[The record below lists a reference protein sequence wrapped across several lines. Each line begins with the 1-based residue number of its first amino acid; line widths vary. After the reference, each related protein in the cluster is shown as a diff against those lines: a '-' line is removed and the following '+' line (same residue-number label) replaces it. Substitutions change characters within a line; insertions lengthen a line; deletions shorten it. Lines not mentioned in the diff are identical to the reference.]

1 MENLPKA
8 PTKDIQ
14 YGMLQPDCEKKYKDW
29 IVALINEAI
38 KNPKKK
44 VDIVDGYEEMLQ
56 LFA

>member
-8 PTKDIQ
+8 PTKDI
-14 YGMLQPDCEKKYKDW
+14 QPDCEKKYKDW
-29 IVALINEAI
+29 IVALIDAAI

-44 VDIVDGYEEMLQ
+44 VDIANEIYEEMLQ